1 MSLWKISWNK
11 LKWALSNY
19 IKQLEVIQSCG
30 ILWGSPEE
38 CQHLLKVL
46 GVNDGNQCYRIV
58 LMNKK
63 LMKRV
68 NFVERSSR
76 TLRRLNT
83 MPAECTII
91 LMFMIMNVRSVSGP
105 TQILH
110 FLRGKHTCW
119 KHLHNKFWS
128 GLRILIVVSIERR
141 DLELPFPL
149 SGKSSCPNPLS
160 GIGGYPPPSG
170 KSPLSSFWRV
180 PF

>member
-1 MSLWKISWNK
+1 MSLWKTLWDK

-110 FLRGKHTCW
+110 FWRGKHIYVESIYIISSDQGW
-119 KHLHNKFWS
+119 EYWS
-128 GLRILIVVSIERR
+128 SYRLKGEILNSPSPLAENHPAQTP
-141 DLELPFPL
+141 LAEL
-149 SGKSSCPNPLS
+149 
-160 GIGGYPPPSG
+160 GGTPPPLAE
-170 KSPLSSFWRV
+170 KVR
-180 PF
+180 